1 MTAGGEHSGQGRHG
15 AEGPVVVVGELL
27 CDLLP
32 PAPGITLAEAP
43 HLVPCPGGAPANVAV
58 QIARLGGAVQ
68 LVTAIGD
75 DPLGARV
82 LDQLATGGVDVT
94 HVVQKRGLRTGLT
107 LIEVTDEGQRSFHP
121 WRENAAD
128 QAMRE
133 DEIPT
138 DHIRAAA
145 AVHTGTVTL
154 RTAAGRRATRAAT
167 DAATTADVAVSLDV
181 NLRHRM
187 FPSVAMLARLARGAV
202 RRADVVK
209 ATLEELSTL
218 YGAEPTQDVEAA
230 AQTLLRKGPALAM
243 VTMDADG
250 ALLATRK
257 HQVHVAAPQV
267 QLVDAT
273 GAGDAFCGAALRW
286 LQRSMGRVRREQ
298 LETLGEADIMRLGVA
313 ACAAGAAAVT
323 KMGATAGMLSASPP
337 AGGDGPSR

>member
-1 MTAGGEHSGQGRHG
+1 MTDRGERSEQDRRG
-15 AEGPVVVVGELL
+15 AKAPVVVVGELL

-43 HLVPCPGGAPANVAV
+43 HLIPCPGGAPANVAV

-82 LDQLATGGVDVT
+82 LERLAADGVDVSN
-94 HVVQKRGLRTGLT
+94 VIRKQGLRTGLT

-138 DHIRAAA
+138 RDIHAAA

-154 RTAAGRRATRAAT
+154 RTVAGRRATRAAT
-167 DAATTADVAVSLDV
+167 DTATEADVAVSLDV

-202 RRADVVK
+202 RRADIVK
-209 ATLEELSTL
+209 ATVEELSTL
-218 YGAEPTQDVEAA
+218 YGAGATQDPESAA
-230 AQTLLRKGPALAM
+230 RTLLRKGPALAM

-257 HQVHVAAPQV
+257 HNVHVAAPPV

-273 GAGDAFCGAALRW
+273 GAGDAFCGAALCW
-286 LQRSMGRVRREQ
+286 LQQSMGHVRRAK
-298 LETLGEADIMRLGVA
+298 LDALDEADLMRLGTA

-323 KMGATAGMLSASPP
+323 KMGATEGMLRASVRE
-337 AGGDGPSR
+337 GDEGPNR